1 MQHHDA
7 DEVLDLIKEANQ
19 RDITLFLEDGKLKYK
34 TVRKQSVDPV
44 FLGRIKKYKDEISQL
59 LGGHDR
65 PAVKIDWAGIVSE
78 RMRTERVP
86 LSFAQERLWFLDQ
99 LSGSRHY
106 HIPSVLLLQG
116 PLRADLLQEAFRLLL
131 ERHQPLRTRIE
142 HHQGRPCQH
151 LLAARHWQLH
161 LPAASHLA
169 AGSPLL
175 QARIDA
181 LIDQPFELSR
191 DYPLRASLLQLQ
203 PRQHVLVL
211 TLHHIAADGWSWSIL
226 TSELSLLYQALLEG
240 QDPQLPQLPLQ
251 YADFALWQRSP
262 AHQHQLEQDL
272 SYWQQKLHALAPQQL
287 PADFARPARAATRA
301 SSVQAS
307 LPADLHQALLA
318 YCHQQGASLFMG
330 LLAALKALLFRYC
343 QQQDLCVGSPI
354 AGRELAQTQSL
365 VGLFV
370 NTLALRT
377 QLHGQMSFEQLLQ
390 AVKTTTLQAYHHQ
403 QAPFEQVVQRLAP
416 HRQAGHNPLFQLMLA
431 LQNTPSAPGLQLA
444 GLQASPL
451 PLPQGP
457 AKFDL
462 LLTCWQA
469 EGGSLDCRL
478 EYCPGLFAA
487 GRMQALLVHFRQLLE
502 ALLQAPHSPLCRL
515 PMLTPREQQVL
526 AGLSVNPTPYPSQ
539 LTLVDLFAR
548 QLHQRPHQPAL
559 VSPHQPPLSYQQ
571 LDARSNQ
578 LAHLLLARGL
588 QAEQAVG
595 LCLERGNELIVSLLA
610 VLKAGGAYLPL
621 DPSYPTARLGHMLE
635 KAAWPLVVTC
645 PASRGSLPPDYPGP
659 VLCLQAHQPLISRQ
673 PTLPPPIVLR
683 PEQLAY
689 VLFTSGSTGKPKGVL
704 IEHRNVVSLV
714 AGVSTIQL
722 GPSDVVLSTGS
733 PSFDA
738 STYEY
743 WGTLLNGGTLVLCPE
758 ADLLDPQLLKAEMV
772 RRRVTAAWFTSS
784 WLNQLIDTDLTL
796 FETLRMV
803 VAGGEKLSEHHIGKL
818 HRAYPALAIING
830 YGPTENTTFS
840 TTCRITPEHLA
851 AGIPIGR
858 PLENREVWVLGEAG
872 ELVPAGVPGE
882 VWVGGAGLGRGYL
895 HEPQL
900 TQDRFLDHPFRQGQR
915 LYRTGDLGRWLP
927 DGNLAFLGRSD
938 QQVKVRG
945 YRIELGEIEHLIQQS
960 GLVQQGVVLA
970 PQAPDGNRQLV
981 GYLVAHKAFEVGPLV
996 AFLAAHLPAYLVPS
1010 RWRVVERLPLTA
1022 NGKVD
1027 KKALVEAQGASPVGS
1042 QDYQPPGTD
1051 LEQGLVEAWQQVLG
1065 CERVGV
1071 QDNFFAL
1078 GGHSLLVLQVIG
1090 HIRALGYPVRFG
1102 DLFTYQTIAQLAGH
1116 LEASRPAAATPA
1128 GTRPVATNPAS
1139 PYVQLLHDGNPAVA
1153 VFILPGAPG
1162 LVDGYEALARSL
1174 GDACTVYGLR
1184 MVGLAEGETPLP
1196 GIPEMG
1202 RWAAARIKETQPA
1215 GPYRFI
1221 GHSIGAHVAF
1231 ETTRQLEQEGQQVEW
1246 LAVLDAAVD
1255 PGSAAKERAG
1265 RTADEALAGMAG
1277 LFLHEYGLIPSPHPE
1292 WLDEMRAGSAL
1303 LPREEKAA
1311 FLIDFIR
1318 SHVRPPDPLAF
1329 ALRALSVMLTQA
1341 LVEYRP
1347 AGRTG
1352 ARVLVVKAAEA
1363 TWTGYDECLGW
1374 RPHAPRI
1381 EAVAASGDHLT
1392 LVRDANARALGE
1404 HLRAHLLPRPA
1415 DAPPG

>member
-1 MQHHDA
+1 MYRVVPEDA
-7 DEVLDLIKEANQ
+7 GRTSIAIGKPIANAEVWVLGEAGELVPAGVPGEVWVGGAGLGRGYLHEPQLTQDRFLDHPFRQGQ
-19 RDITLFLEDGKLKYK
+19 RLYRTGDLGRWLPDGNLA
-34 TVRKQSVDPV
+34 
-44 FLGRIKKYKDEISQL
+44 FLGRSDQQVKVRGYRIELGEIEHLIQQSGLVQQGVVLAPQAPDGNRQLVGYLVAHKAFEVGPLVAFLAAHLPAYLVPSRWRVVERLPLTANGKVDKKALVEAQGASPVGSQDYQPPGTDL
-59 LGGHDR
+59 EQGLVEAWQQVLGCERVGVQDNFFALGGHSLLATRLVSSLRKRFMKEISIKDVFDHPTVARLANHLLGQQQISELPLLVAQER
-65 PAVKIDWAGIVSE
+65 P
-78 RMRTERVP
+78 ERVP

-226 TSELSLLYQALLEG
+226 TGELSLLYQALLEG

-478 EYCPGLFAA
+478 EYCPDLFAA

-673 PTLPPPIVLR
+673 PTLPPQSCCGLSSWPTCSSLPARRVSPR
-683 PEQLAY
+683 AY
-689 VLFTSGSTGKPKGVL
+689 SSNTVTWLPC
-704 IEHRNVVSLV
+704 
-714 AGVSTIQL
+714 
-722 GPSDVVLSTGS
+722 STGS
-733 PSFDA
+733 RP
-738 STYEY
+738 
-743 WGTLLNGGTLVLCPE
+743 W
-758 ADLLDPQLLKAEMV
+758 
-772 RRRVTAAWFTSS
+772 
-784 WLNQLIDTDLTL
+784 
-796 FETLRMV
+796 
-803 VAGGEKLSEHHIGKL
+803 
-818 HRAYPALAIING
+818 PA
-830 YGPTENTTFS
+830 PT
-840 TTCRITPEHLA
+840 
-851 AGIPIGR
+851 
-858 PLENREVWVLGEAG
+858 
-872 ELVPAGVPGE
+872 
-882 VWVGGAGLGRGYL
+882 GAGRG
-895 HEPQL
+895 
-900 TQDRFLDHPFRQGQR
+900 
-915 LYRTGDLGRWLP
+915 
-927 DGNLAFLGRSD
+927 
-938 QQVKVRG
+938 
-945 YRIELGEIEHLIQQS
+945 
-960 GLVQQGVVLA
+960 
-970 PQAPDGNRQLV
+970 
-981 GYLVAHKAFEVGPLV
+981 
-996 AFLAAHLPAYLVPS
+996 
-1010 RWRVVERLPLTA
+1010 
-1022 NGKVD
+1022 
-1027 KKALVEAQGASPVGS
+1027 
-1042 QDYQPPGTD
+1042 
-1051 LEQGLVEAWQQVLG
+1051 
-1065 CERVGV
+1065 
-1071 QDNFFAL
+1071 
-1078 GGHSLLVLQVIG
+1078 
-1090 HIRALGYPVRFG
+1090 
-1102 DLFTYQTIAQLAGH
+1102 
-1116 LEASRPAAATPA
+1116 
-1128 GTRPVATNPAS
+1128 
-1139 PYVQLLHDGNPAVA
+1139 
-1153 VFILPGAPG
+1153 
-1162 LVDGYEALARSL
+1162 
-1174 GDACTVYGLR
+1174 
-1184 MVGLAEGETPLP
+1184 
-1196 GIPEMG
+1196 
-1202 RWAAARIKETQPA
+1202 
-1215 GPYRFI
+1215 
-1221 GHSIGAHVAF
+1221 
-1231 ETTRQLEQEGQQVEW
+1231 
-1246 LAVLDAAVD
+1246 
-1255 PGSAAKERAG
+1255 
-1265 RTADEALAGMAG
+1265 
-1277 LFLHEYGLIPSPHPE
+1277 
-1292 WLDEMRAGSAL
+1292 
-1303 LPREEKAA
+1303 
-1311 FLIDFIR
+1311 
-1318 SHVRPPDPLAF
+1318 
-1329 ALRALSVMLTQA
+1329 
-1341 LVEYRP
+1341 
-1347 AGRTG
+1347 
-1352 ARVLVVKAAEA
+1352 
-1363 TWTGYDECLGW
+1363 
-1374 RPHAPRI
+1374 
-1381 EAVAASGDHLT
+1381 
-1392 LVRDANARALGE
+1392 
-1404 HLRAHLLPRPA
+1404 
-1415 DAPPG
+1415 